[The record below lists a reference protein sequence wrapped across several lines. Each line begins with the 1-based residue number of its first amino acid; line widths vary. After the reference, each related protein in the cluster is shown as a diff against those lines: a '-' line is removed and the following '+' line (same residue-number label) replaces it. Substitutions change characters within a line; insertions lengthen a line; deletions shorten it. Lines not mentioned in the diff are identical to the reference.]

1 MTQRIL
7 DRALAFVSGEL
18 QNLQVHLVGDRIAM
32 ARLQVVVGEA
42 KVAAREHLFAITVI
56 GKRTRLTHE

>member
-7 DRALAFVSGEL
+7 DHVLAFIRGEL
-18 QNLQVHLVGDRIAM
+18 QDLQIHLVGDAIAM

-56 GKRTRLTHE
+56 GKRTRLAHE